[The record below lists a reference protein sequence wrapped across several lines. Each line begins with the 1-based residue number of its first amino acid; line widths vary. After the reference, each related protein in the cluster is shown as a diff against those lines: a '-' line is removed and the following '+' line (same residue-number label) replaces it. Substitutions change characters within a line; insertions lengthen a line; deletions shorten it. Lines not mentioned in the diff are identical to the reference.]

1 MSLEQALIQNTDAIE
16 RLIGIFSRLYA
27 DEASITAQAY
37 REAKAIEVEPAPVKP
52 APATITVEA
61 TPAPAAVSYEQARA
75 HIAALPREQALA
87 ILARLGVK
95 RLSDLD
101 PSRFSEV
108 LANA

>member
-37 REAKAIEVEPAPVKP
+37 REAKAIEAEPVEP
-52 APATITVEA
+52 VEA
-61 TPAPAAVSYEQARA
+61 VEAPKSVTYEEARA